1 MESTEDGPGVFE
13 RALETLPVHTRKQNY
28 NYPRAYLVLR
38 VITRYG
44 RIVRRRAVVPTAG
57 LAWRTALGAMY
68 LALRVLKRGCSCC
81 WTPQKRWRQ
90 RRETGTQTEYLL
102 V

>member
-1 MESTEDGPGVFE
+1 MEITEDGPSDFE
-13 RALETLPVHTRKQNY
+13 SALETLPVHTRKQNY

-38 VITRYG
+38 VVTRYV
-44 RIVRRRAVVPTAG
+44 RIVRRRAVVPTAS
-57 LAWRTALGAMY
+57 LAWRTAVGAVYM
-68 LALRVLKRGCSCC
+68 ALRVLKRGCSCF

-90 RRETGTQTEYLL
+90 LRETGTQTEYLL